1 MSKLPCLV
9 FAAVLAAPAAAFA
22 TDYQSIERVKRIAP
36 NQLSIY
42 ATPVG
47 KSQSVQLSVFGG
59 EYADVDLAG
68 ACERYALIALTH
80 PGRFLFTIDDFDSH
94 CSIAPRTP

>member
-1 MSKLPCLV
+1 LA
-9 FAAVLAAPAAAFA
+9 FAAVLAAPAAAMA
-22 TDYQSIERVKRIAP
+22 TDYQSIERVERIDA

-47 KSQSVQLSVFGG
+47 KSQSVQFYVNGG
-59 EYADVDLAG
+59 DYDVNRAN

-80 PGRFLFTIDDFDSH
+80 PGRFLFTIDDYNSQ
-94 CSIAPRTP
+94 CSLAPRNP

>member
-22 TDYQSIERVKRIAP
+22 TDYQSIERVQRVDSQ
-36 NQLSIY
+36 QLSVY

-47 KSQSVQLSVFGG
+47 KSQSVQFYVNGG
-59 EYADVDLAG
+59 EYDVDRAN
-68 ACERYALIALTH
+68 ACERYALIVLTH
-80 PGRFLFTIDDFDSH
+80 PGRFLFTIDDVGSK